1 VNASGRAPSSTW
13 IGGSVGVACALAAAL
28 VGARLAAQ
36 RGYGGAALVAAIVSL
51 FLLLLPYFLLGTTD
65 LSARLATW
73 METRRVHVVSVGAL
87 LLPYLVYAVGSGGF
101 SWRALVKLAGY
112 ILLPLLLLLSA
123 DRSGPPPR
131 WHDALAVLAL
141 WLPLELGWL
150 RDVWPWPA
158 GSGAYTMNA
167 ILGVV
172 AAVILFVPVRRL
184 EGVGYSFAIRRT
196 DLREAFWNLLI
207 FSCIAIPIGFATDFI
222 AVGHKAFDL
231 VRFVGQ
237 FLGILLVVA
246 VPEELLFRGLIQ
258 NLLQRVLPATYALIV
273 AALIFGA
280 SHLNNGPA
288 PDWRYVLLASIAGV
302 FYGRAYRRSGGLM
315 AAFLVHAAVDTIWRE
330 FFR

>member
-1 VNASGRAPSSTW
+1 
-13 IGGSVGVACALAAAL
+13 
-28 VGARLAAQ
+28 
-36 RGYGGAALVAAIVSL
+36 
-51 FLLLLPYFLLGTTD
+51 
-65 LSARLATW
+65 
-73 METRRVHVVSVGAL
+73 
-87 LLPYLVYAVGSGGF
+87 
-101 SWRALVKLAGY
+101 
-112 ILLPLLLLLSA
+112 
-123 DRSGPPPR
+123 
-131 WHDALAVLAL
+131 
-141 WLPLELGWL
+141 
-150 RDVWPWPA
+150 
-158 GSGAYTMNA
+158 
-167 ILGVV
+167 
-172 AAVILFVPVRRL
+172 
-184 EGVGYSFAIRRT
+184 
-196 DLREAFWNLLI
+196 
-207 FSCIAIPIGFATDFI
+207 
-222 AVGHKAFDL
+222 